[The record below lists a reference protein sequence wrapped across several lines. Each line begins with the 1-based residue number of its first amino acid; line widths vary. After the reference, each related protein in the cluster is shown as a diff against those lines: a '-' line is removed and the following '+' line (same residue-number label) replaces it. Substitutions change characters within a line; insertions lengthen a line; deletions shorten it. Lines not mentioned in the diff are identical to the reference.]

1 MIHSNRLSLIIAFLL
16 CLNLSACAGPKKID
30 NTEAKVVAPESSVQ
44 KSSIP
49 SESDILNEYSFLEI
63 SSAANLLT
71 VLFDQSLDKATG
83 ETLPTSTPV
92 LECGITGEKARD
104 MLMPLKALMD
114 LQIAS
119 EREAYIADPESY
131 SEERNFDACGRNC
144 HCGSLLSVLEGVFL
158 SALKAH
164 KNKAS
169 HQKFLTRLEAK
180 ASRQQ
185 PHESL
190 ACARRQDWFCS
201 SRLRTY
207 LEKQLED
214 ASSSP

>member
-1 MIHSNRLSLIIAFLL
+1 MNSNYFLRLTAIILL
-16 CLNLSACAGPKKID
+16 CLNVSACVGTKKADI
-30 NTEAKVVAPESSVQ
+30 TEVKAVVSESSVQ
-44 KSSIP
+44 KASVP
-49 SESDILNEYSFLEI
+49 RESEILSEYSFLEI
-63 SSAANLLT
+63 SAAANLLT

-83 ETLPTSTPV
+83 ETLPASTPL
-92 LECGITGEKARD
+92 LECGITGERARD

-119 EREAYIADPESY
+119 EREAYTADPENY
-131 SEERNFDACGRNC
+131 SEERDFDSCGRNC

-158 SALKAH
+158 SALKTH

-169 HQKFLTRLEAK
+169 HQKFITRLEAK

-201 SRLRTY
+201 SRLRSY
-207 LEKQLED
+207 LEKQAED
-214 ASSSP
+214 ASASP